1 MDKKRELLQKL
12 KALADRGVGGEKINA
27 QRKLD
32 EYMRKHGYT
41 LEDLDEQ
48 QKISFETKCSSEEE
62 KTLLVQIIYKV
73 TNEKGGIYGFTWRRS
88 GRTCKNL
95 VGYDV
100 TRAQKIEIDFLFDF
114 YKRLY
119 QKERKLFL
127 QAFIQKHELFG
138 SLKDGEKPQEMP
150 NDERL
155 RLAFMQRGMS
165 DEQPLRQITGGQEYA
180 KT

>member
-48 QKISFETKCSSEEE
+48 QKISFETKCRSEEE
-62 KTLLVQIIYKV
+62 KLLLMQIIYKV
-73 TNEKGGIYGFTWRRS
+73 TDDRYSAYGFTWRQS
-88 GRTCKNL
+88 GRPCKNL

-119 QKERKLFL
+119 QKERELFL
-127 QAFIQKHELFG
+127 KAFIQKHKLFG
-138 SLKDGEKPQEMP
+138 RLKDGEKPQEMP
-150 NDERL
+150 DDDRL
-155 RLAFMQRGMS
+155 RLKFMQRGMS
-165 DEQPLRQITGGQEYA
+165 DEQPLRQITGGL
-180 KT
+180 K

>member
-1 MDKKRELLQKL
+1 M
-12 KALADRGVGGEKINA
+12 
-27 QRKLD
+27 
-32 EYMRKHGYT
+32 
-41 LEDLDEQ
+41 
-48 QKISFETKCSSEEE
+48 
-62 KTLLVQIIYKV
+62 QIIYKV